1 MAGYMGGYRSYRG
14 KTPKW
19 KILLAVVLVL
29 IIIASL
35 AFIRLQSYITYDE
48 SGTPHLWMPEKPAAG
63 GTEQRP
69 TASLVVEA
77 PEPEAEPAPSSYTLL
92 LPVSPVT
99 TAEEAAA
106 LLSTARTADG
116 VVCPL
121 KGEDGRIYFRTASA
135 VSGAVKATDE
145 TAQALSAVVS
155 GTEHSAARLVCFL
168 DSRAAGSD
176 VEGKGLKNTGGYIFY
191 DGNNRQWLDPA
202 KADARAY
209 LCTLAREAA
218 ELGFDELILADVGY
232 PTVGKLNKIAYGD
245 TPVEENLE
253 LFLQELTQA
262 LKDYDVT
269 LTIEMSAEGIL
280 SGGEGGLSLDLAA
293 KYAQRIA
300 AAAEETELEALASAV
315 AQAEGE
321 ASFVPI
327 LTQRPEGYEGSC
339 ILREGE

>member
-63 GTEQRP
+63 GAEQRP
-69 TASLVVEA
+69 AASLVVEEA
-77 PEPEAEPAPSSYTLL
+77 PPEEETPAAYTLI
-92 LPVSPVT
+92 LPAAPVT
-99 TAEEAAA
+99 TAEEATA

-202 KADARAY
+202 KADAQAY

-218 ELGFDELILADVGY
+218 ELGFDELILANVGY

-253 LFLQELTQA
+253 RFLQELTQA

-300 AAAEETELEALASAV
+300 AAAEETELDALASAV